1 MQIFID
7 TFDQFQGKS
16 STTTGKKTGEFKD
29 GQRYYTFDKGLYSVT
44 SKDALERLGLTANIQ
59 T

>member
-7 TFDQFQGKS
+7 KVWSILGKILDNHW
-16 STTTGKKTGEFKD
+16 KKKQVSLKTD
-29 GQRYYTFDKGLYSVT
+29 NVT
-44 SKDALERLGLTANIQ
+44 ILLIKVCIVSQDALERLGLTANIQ